1 MYKFIADR
9 MVCKLGRWLR
19 IFGYDTKMIKEEND
33 ERYGREDDGLMLK
46 IAEEEGRILVTRDV
60 ALFREAIKYGQ
71 EAVCIKANSLEEQI
85 IELKKSLDIDIDLKM
100 NRCTIC
106 NGNIVLEENI
116 DELYEKDYVPKKLIS
131 KEEKFWKCAK
141 CGQIYWIGSHWEN
154 MKEKIKKIEE
164 MEKNSGLMFKDL

>member
-1 MYKFIADR
+1 MYKFIVDR

-60 ALFREAIKYGQ
+60 ALFREAVKSGR

-85 IELKKSLDIDIDLKM
+85 LELKKSLDINIDLKM
-100 NRCTIC
+100 DRCTIC
-106 NGNIVLEENI
+106 NGDIVLEDNL

-131 KEEKFWKCAK
+131 RGEKFWKCAK
-141 CGQIYWIGSHWEN
+141 CGQIYWMGTHWDN
-154 MKEKIKKIEE
+154 MKEKVKKIEE
-164 MEKNSGLMFKDL
+164 FQKF